1 MAPQK
6 ERTRARPGVRN
17 KAQRKANLGERIPRL
32 GIRQPGKKRTTP
44 GDRRI
49 NRAMP
54 GRKA

>member
-6 ERTRARPGVRN
+6 QRTRARPGIRN

-32 GIRQPGKKRTTP
+32 GIRQPGKKRDRL
-44 GDRRI
+44 GDQRI
-49 NRAMP
+49 RRAMP